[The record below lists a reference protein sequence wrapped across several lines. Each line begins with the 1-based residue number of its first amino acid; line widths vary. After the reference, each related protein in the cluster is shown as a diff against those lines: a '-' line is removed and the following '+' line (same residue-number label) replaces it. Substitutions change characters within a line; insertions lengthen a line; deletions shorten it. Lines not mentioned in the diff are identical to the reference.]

1 MYRWTTIALLTVLP
15 VAGLS
20 AQNQA
25 TPAQTT
31 GPLSL
36 SLEEALS
43 IAKANS
49 PLYAQS
55 LSTADPAK
63 WGVRAAYGGL
73 LPAVGVS
80 GGMGYTGSGSTN
92 LGGGAIIPTSPQI
105 GSNYNL
111 GITYNLNGQTIFAPG
126 QNKATKRATEQEIA
140 GTETN
145 LVADVT
151 TQYLTVKQADAQVAV
166 QIQQVDR
173 NKIFL
178 DLANAKMKVGQ
189 GTLLE
194 VKQAEVSLG
203 QAQVELLRRQQTS
216 SEAKLE
222 LFRRMGISAPSALN
236 LLTLTDS
243 FPVVEFNPG
252 VDTILDLAAKQ
263 NPDLQALREHQRSA
277 QFALKAAKSE
287 YFPTLFAQAG
297 WSGYT
302 QQFTDESLLISQQLS
317 GAQGTAAN
325 CNFQNGVINGLTYGP
340 GGIPGQPNGGL
351 IADCNAFAG
360 LNPGGTALD
369 PAVQQSLIDNNRTFP
384 FHFTS
389 QPFQASLTISLPIFN
404 GFSREL
410 RVSQARQQVKD
421 LDERVRAR
429 AQLLETD
436 VRGRYLRIQTAYE
449 AIPVQWSNVLAA
461 REQLKLAQDRYR
473 LGSGNALE
481 IADAQN
487 GVQAAEGDYINAIFA
502 YHQAIVALE
511 AAVGHSLR

>member
-1 MYRWTTIALLTVLP
+1 MHRWTTIALLALLP
-15 VAGLS
+15 AAQLS

-25 TPAQTT
+25 NPVLT

-36 SLEEALS
+36 SLDDALG
-43 IAKANS
+43 IARANS
-49 PLYAQS
+49 PLFLQAQS
-55 LSTADPAK
+55 AADPAK
-63 WGVRAAYGGL
+63 WGVRNAYGSL
-73 LPAVGVS
+73 IPSVGVN
-80 GGMGYTGSGSTN
+80 GGMGYTGGGSTN
-92 LGGGAIIPTSPQI
+92 IGGGVIVPTSPQLS
-105 GSNYNL
+105 SNYNL
-111 GITYNLNGQTIFAPG
+111 GINYQLNGQTIFAPG
-126 QNKATKRATEQEIA
+126 QNKAAQRATTQEIA
-140 GTETN
+140 ATETA

-151 TQYLTVKQADAQVAV
+151 TQYLTVKQADAQVLV
-166 QIQQVDR
+166 QTQQVER
-173 NKIFL
+173 NKLFL
-178 DLANAKMKVGQ
+178 DLANAKMRVGQ

-203 QAQVELLRRQQTS
+203 QAKVELLRRQQTA
-216 SEAKLE
+216 SESKLE
-222 LFRRMGISAPSALN
+222 LFRRMGVSAPSALN
-236 LLTLTDS
+236 LLTLTDT

-252 VDTILDLAAKQ
+252 VDSLLDLAARQ
-263 NPDLQALREHQRSA
+263 NPDLLALRERQKAASYA
-277 QFALKAAKSE
+277 VKAAKSE
-287 YFPTLFAQAG
+287 YFPSLSAQAG
-297 WSGYT
+297 WSGFT
-302 QQFTDESLLISQQLS
+302 QQFTDENLLVSQQLS
-317 GAQGTAAN
+317 GAQGTASN
-325 CNFQNGVINGLTYGP
+325 CSFQNDVINGLTYGP
-340 GGIPGQPNGGL
+340 GGIPGQPNGGI

-360 LNPGGTALD
+360 LNAAGTGLD
-369 PAVQQSLIDNNRTFP
+369 PAIQNQLLADNKTFP

-410 RVSQARQQVKD
+410 RVSQAKQQMRD

-429 AQLLETD
+429 GQQLETD

-449 AIPVQWSNVLAA
+449 AIPVQKSNVLAA